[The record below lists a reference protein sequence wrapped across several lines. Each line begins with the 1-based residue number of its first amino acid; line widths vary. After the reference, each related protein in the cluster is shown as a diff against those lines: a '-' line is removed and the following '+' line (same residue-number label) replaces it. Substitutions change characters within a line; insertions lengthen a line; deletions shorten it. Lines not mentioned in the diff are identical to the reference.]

1 MLADDLP
8 TLASAR
14 DIVQALS
21 RAIGTGELAV
31 GSELPSIRALADD
44 IGVSPGTVALA
55 FRQLRDR
62 GVITSAHGRRSRV
75 AERPPIPRPMR
86 LPLPDDVRDVSTSS
100 PDPALLPDI
109 GSFLTPDLYE
119 HRLYN
124 TSPLD
129 ESLEQ
134 VMTELF
140 AADGIRGR
148 LTAVNGAL
156 DGMERV
162 LATHLRPGDAIVVE
176 DPQWVSSLSLFR
188 VLGLEIVPV
197 PIDDEG
203 MRPAELAE
211 ALGSRRISALIL
223 TPRAQNPFGAALSEE
238 RAAQLR
244 AVLAE
249 HPDVIVIED
258 DHASLIAGAP
268 AATLTTGRAKWAVI
282 RSMSKALG
290 PDLRLAVLASDADTA
305 DRVEGRL
312 LLGPGWVSH
321 LTQRL
326 VAAVL
331 SDTGAIDQIAVAER
345 TYSDRRRAFASALAD
360 RGIPS
365 FARSGMNVL
374 IPVSEES
381 TLAGFLLTRG
391 WSVRTGEAFRLR
403 TRPFIRVTISALEPS
418 DGAAL
423 ADDLALALGGARYR
437 PI

>member
-75 AERPPIPRPMR
+75 AERPPIPRPLR
-86 LPLPDDVRDVSTSS
+86 LPLPSGVRDISTSS

-119 HRLYN
+119 PLLYN
-124 TSPLD
+124 TAPLD
-129 ESLEQ
+129 ASLEA
-134 VMTELF
+134 VMATQF
-140 AADGIRGR
+140 AADGIHGR
-148 LTAVNGAL
+148 LIAVNGAL

-203 MRPAELAE
+203 MRPTELAD
-211 ALGSRRISALIL
+211 ALSARRISAVIL
-223 TPRAQNPFGAALSEE
+223 TPRAQNPSGAALTEE
-238 RAAQLR
+238 RAAELR
-244 AVLAE
+244 SVLDT

-258 DHASLIAGAP
+258 DHGSLISGTP
-268 AATLTTGRAKWAVI
+268 ASTLTVGRAKWAVI

-290 PDLRLAVLASDADTA
+290 PDLRIAVVASDADTA

-326 VAAVL
+326 VATVL
-331 SDTGAIDQIAVAER
+331 SDQRAIEQVAVAER
-345 TYSDRRRAFASALAD
+345 TYTQRRLALSTALST
-360 RGIPS
+360 RGIPHS
-365 FARSGMNVL
+365 ARSGLNVL
-374 IPVSEES
+374 IPVPEES

-391 WSVRTGEAFRLR
+391 WAVRTGEAFRLR
-403 TRPFIRVTISALEPS
+403 TRPFIRATISSLEP
-418 DGAAL
+418 
-423 ADDLALALGGARYR
+423 ADAVAFAEDLSRALGGSRYR